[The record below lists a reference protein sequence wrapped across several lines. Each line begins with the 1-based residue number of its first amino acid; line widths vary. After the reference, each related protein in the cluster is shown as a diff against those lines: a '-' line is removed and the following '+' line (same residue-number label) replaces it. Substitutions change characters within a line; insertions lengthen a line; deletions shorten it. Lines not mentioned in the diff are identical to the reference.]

1 MPFVCLVPV
10 RLSLQHGGFVPREWL
25 AAEGLFTMTRPVGR
39 AMKSVIPSR
48 VCHEVLVNLTFEKR
62 LSFVQIT
69 F

>member
-10 RLSLQHGGFVPREWL
+10 RLSLQRGGFVPREWT
-25 AAEGLFTMTRPVGR
+25 AVEGLFTMTRRVR
-39 AMKSVIPSR
+39 RSLKSMIPSR
-48 VCHEVLVNLTFEKR
+48 VCHEVLVNLTCQNR

>member
-1 MPFVCLVPV
+1 M
-10 RLSLQHGGFVPREWL
+10 PREWL